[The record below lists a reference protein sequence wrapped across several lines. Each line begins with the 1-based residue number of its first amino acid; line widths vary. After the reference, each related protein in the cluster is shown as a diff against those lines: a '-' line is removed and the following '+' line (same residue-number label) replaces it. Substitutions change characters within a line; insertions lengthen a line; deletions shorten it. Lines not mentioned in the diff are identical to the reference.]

1 MYKLFK
7 IDQFWE
13 VYERFIQFQCY
24 KNTVNVKMEDFILE
38 FKKLYNRIRQKNMIL
53 PPAAIVLKLL
63 DASQLDSNQKSVL
76 TGADYN
82 KVNTLFDQMKKV
94 LRTFHRQQA
103 IPPSSAPINI
113 EAALET
119 TSESVYYSKIKVQTT
134 GDRNGTTFPELK
146 WQQEISNQAA
156 VV

>member
-24 KNTVNVKMEDFILE
+24 KKTVNVKMEDFILE

-53 PPAAIVLKLL
+53 QPAAIVLKLL

-76 TGADYN
+76 TGANYN
-82 KVNTLFDQMKKV
+82 KVNTSFDQMKKV

-103 IPPSSAPINI
+103 TPPSSAPINI

-119 TSESVYYSKIKVQTT
+119 TSESVSYSKIKVQTT